1 MRARLSS
8 LILAIIGILSPI
20 LLSSYLLAATPS
32 TTLTVR
38 DPGTALWAQQDANTE
53 PIMRLQKGEEITLVA
68 ESIGRE
74 IWYMV
79 RTQRGQLG
87 WVRAAEVG
95 ASEKVKEALIEKEP
109 ESSNWA
115 AVANDGKTFNG
126 SYSVDPKSTDR
137 SAHGLW
143 SLRDANGNTV
153 LRGAWAAQMHRT
165 GWNGTWRASVEN
177 RPAEFNGSWSSNLPV
192 AGTRRFSA
200 MFEMAINEA
209 VNGLWTGGGQSGTWS
224 IKTFKPSV
232 E

>member
-8 LILAIIGILSPI
+8 LILAIIGILLPI
-20 LLSSYLLAATPS
+20 QLSSNLLAATPS

-38 DPGTALWAQQDANTE
+38 DSGTALWAQQDANSE
-53 PIMRLQKGEEITLVA
+53 PIMRLQKGAAITLVA
-68 ESIGRE
+68 ESIGQE

-79 RTQRGQLG
+79 RTQQGQLG
-87 WVRAAEVG
+87 WVRASDVG
-95 ASEKVKEALIEKEP
+95 ASEQVKEALIEKEP
-109 ESSNWA
+109 ESSNWS
-115 AVANDGKTFNG
+115 AVANDGRTFNG

-137 SAHGLW
+137 SAHGAW

-153 LRGAWAAQMHRT
+153 LRGAWSAQMHST
-165 GWNGTWRASVEN
+165 GWNGTWRASIEN
-177 RPAEFNGSWSSNLPV
+177 RQGEFNGSWSSDLPA

-200 MFEMAINEA
+200 MFEMAINDT
-209 VNGLWTGGGQSGTWS
+209 VNGLWTGGGRSGTWS